1 MKKKIV
7 SFFASVS
14 SLSLRRKLLLSIT
27 LMAIFPLLV
36 YLFLISHYTLLPSS
50 SPFGLEIHIAAAIVI
65 SVFIAIMGFW
75 LVKGVFDRISSVSTE
90 AKLIAAGDIEHKL
103 EIGHSDEIGDLSD
116 ALNHLTQRIRENMD
130 ELKGYGEKTTQINL
144 EIQKRV
150 LMLSGLLQVSSLIS
164 QGVNLEDILKITV
177 EKLRL
182 LAGSDTAYLLF
193 RDEGQENFYMKA
205 VDGLNADSLL
215 EIQVQ
220 PRDNLFDKVI
230 NMIQPLILDK
240 QNMLREELATSF
252 YERFKLK
259 NTLALP
265 IYLKG
270 KVVGILG
277 IGGIRE
283 SFLYSKGDMELLDL
297 LTKQVAIAVENNIL
311 SKRLDRLE
319 VKDTLTGLYNKT
331 FIYNRLHEEIKRA
344 IVYQR
349 PCALVIID
357 VDNFNRFHQNFGL
370 LQAESGLRKIA
381 SLIGGS
387 VTEIDRVARTG
398 DDEFAIV
405 LPEKNKRKAQDIA
418 EDIRKKIE
426 FVFSEEQDV
435 NKRLTVSGGVSENP
449 LDGIEANE
457 LIRKSEERLCL
468 AKKRG
473 RNCIV
478 G

>member
-14 SLSLRRKLLLSIT
+14 SLSLKRKLKLSFT
-27 LMAIFPLLV
+27 LMAIFPLLI
-36 YLFLISHYTLLPSS
+36 YLFLISHYKLSPSAL
-50 SPFGLEIHIAAAIVI
+50 PFGLEIHIAAAILI

-75 LVKGVFDRISSVSTE
+75 LVKSVFDRISSVSTE
-90 AKLIAAGDIEHKL
+90 AKLIAAGDIQHKL

-177 EKLRL
+177 EKSRL
-182 LAGSDTAYLLF
+182 LANSDTAYMLF
-193 RDEGQENFYMKA
+193 REEGQENFSMKA
-205 VDGLNADSLL
+205 VEGLNAESLL
-215 EIQVQ
+215 KIQVQ
-220 PRDNLFDKVI
+220 PRDNLFGKVI
-230 NMIQPLILDK
+230 NMNLPLILDK
-240 QNMLREELATSF
+240 QNMLPEELTASF
-252 YERFKLK
+252 CERFKLR

-270 KVVGILG
+270 AVVGILG
-277 IGGIRE
+277 IGGTGE
-283 SFLYSKGDMELLDL
+283 SLLYSKGDMELLDL

-311 SKRLDRLE
+311 SKRLDKLE
-319 VKDTLTGLYNKT
+319 IKDTLTGLYNKA

-357 VDNFNRFHQNFGL
+357 VDNFNRFHQSFGS

-398 DDEFAIV
+398 DDQFAIV

-435 NKRLTVSGGVSENP
+435 NRRLTVSGGVSENP
-449 LDGIEANE
+449 LDGIDANE

-468 AKKRG
+468 AKRRG

>member
-1 MKKKIV
+1 V
-7 SFFASVS
+7 
-14 SLSLRRKLLLSIT
+14 
-27 LMAIFPLLV
+27 
-36 YLFLISHYTLLPSS
+36 LP
-50 SPFGLEIHIAAAIVI
+50 
-65 SVFIAIMGFW
+65 
-75 LVKGVFDRISSVSTE
+75 
-90 AKLIAAGDIEHKL
+90 
-103 EIGHSDEIGDLSD
+103 
-116 ALNHLTQRIRENMD
+116 
-130 ELKGYGEKTTQINL
+130 
-144 EIQKRV
+144 
-150 LMLSGLLQVSSLIS
+150 
-164 QGVNLEDILKITV
+164 
-177 EKLRL
+177 
-182 LAGSDTAYLLF
+182 
-193 RDEGQENFYMKA
+193 
-205 VDGLNADSLL
+205 
-215 EIQVQ
+215 
-220 PRDNLFDKVI
+220 
-230 NMIQPLILDK
+230 
-240 QNMLREELATSF
+240 EELATSF

-259 NTLALP
+259 HTLALP

-283 SFLYSKGDMELLDL
+283 SFPYSKGDMELLDL

-311 SKRLDRLE
+311 SNRIDKLE

-331 FIYNRLHEEIKRA
+331 FIYTRLHEEIKRA

-357 VDNFNRFHQNFGL
+357 VDNFNLFHQNFGL

-468 AKKRG
+468 AKRRG